1 MEVENQEK
9 CIRQF
14 ARNVNK
20 NVKFL
25 SNLTEVDPYTA
36 ENAMQREA
44 HQEEVDIKLTS

>member
-1 MEVENQEK
+1 MEVENQGR

-25 SNLTEVDPYTA
+25 SNLTEVDQYTA
-36 ENAMQREA
+36 ENAIQREA
-44 HQEEVDIKLTS
+44 PQEEIDIKLTS